1 MNVEQIIDL
10 AHQVNASD
18 VHLVCGLPV
27 KFRVG
32 GHLMDA
38 GIDGDAPLSHD
49 DCEQLGRELAGDDFD
64 RIKRIGELDRAD
76 TIADVRVRINLFRQ
90 QGHVS
95 AALRLLSDRIPALE
109 SLGLPPAVMEFPR
122 IQRGIV
128 VVTGETGSGKST
140 TLAAL
145 IDSINHTRA
154 ENIITMEDPIEYIY
168 TPDQSIISQREIGQD
183 TETYHNALRAVL
195 REDPD
200 IILIGE
206 MRDLDTIQ
214 TALTAAETGHFVLA
228 TLHTKSAADSIDRMV
243 DVFPEGLQRQ
253 IRMQLSTSL
262 VAVLSQQLLPRRDGM
277 GRSLACELMMV
288 TPAIRNLIRE
298 GKTPQIASA
307 LGTSA
312 AAGSVTMDNAL
323 IALARNREITSETAV
338 GAAHDV
344 DFVRRIFANAHLYLH
359 RSNDLRRTRGRRSR
373 GVRRDRGH
381 GASARAVPRRAKRQA
396 GARRQEPAHH
406 GHHQAQGQAEEHRH
420 HVRAVRHHFERGP
433 VHVACDDVGA

>member
-1 MNVEQIIDL
+1 MNIEQLIVS
-10 AHQVNASD
+10 ARAAGASD

-27 KFRVG
+27 KFRVDG
-32 GHLMDA
+32 RLVDA
-38 GIDGDAPLSHD
+38 GANGDAPLTHD
-49 DCEQLGRELAGDDFD
+49 DCERLAEELAGGDFD

-76 TIADVRVRINLFRQ
+76 TIAGARVRINLFRQ

-95 AALRLLSDRIPALE
+95 AALRLLSDAIPPLE
-109 SLGLPPAVMEFPR
+109 TLGLPPAVMDFPN

-145 IDSINHTRA
+145 IDAINHTRA

-168 TPDQSIISQREIGQD
+168 TPDRSIISQREIGQD
-183 TETYHNALRAVL
+183 TASYHDALRAVL

-200 IILIGE
+200 IILLGE

-253 IRMQLSTSL
+253 IRMQISTTL
-262 VAVLSQQLLPRRDGM
+262 VAVLSQQLLPSRDGS
-277 GRSLACELMMV
+277 GRALACELMMV

-298 GKTPQIASA
+298 GKTPQIQSSLA
-307 LGTSA
+307 TSA

-323 IALARNREITSETAV
+323 LNLYRARAIDAQTALE
-338 GAAHDV
+338 AAHDV
-344 DFVRRIFANAHLYLH
+344 DYVRKN
-359 RSNDLRRTRGRRSR
+359 
-373 GVRRDRGH
+373 VR
-381 GASARAVPRRAKRQA
+381 
-396 GARRQEPAHH
+396 
-406 GHHQAQGQAEEHRH
+406 
-420 HVRAVRHHFERGP
+420 
-433 VHVACDDVGA
+433 

>member
-1 MNVEQIIDL
+1 MNVEQLIER
-10 AHQVNASD
+10 AHEAGASD

-32 GHLMDA
+32 GRLVDA
-38 GIDGDAPLSHD
+38 GIDGDAPLTHE
-49 DCEQLGRELAGDDFD
+49 DCENLARDLAGGDFD

-76 TIADVRVRINLFRQ
+76 TLAGVRVRINLFRQ

-95 AALRLLSDRIPALE
+95 AALRLLSDTIPALE
-109 SLGLPPAVMEFPR
+109 TLGLPPAVLDFPK

-145 IDSINHTRA
+145 IDAINHTRA

-168 TPDQSIISQREIGQD
+168 TPDRSVISQREIGQD
-183 TETYHNALRAVL
+183 TESYHNALRAVL

-253 IRMQLSTSL
+253 VRMQLSTCL
-262 VAVLSQQLLPRRDGM
+262 VAVLSQQLLPRRDGG
-277 GRSLACELMMV
+277 GRALACELMMV

-298 GKTPQIASA
+298 GKTPQIASSLA
-307 LGTSA
+307 TSA
-312 AAGSVTMDNAL
+312 AVGSVTMDNAL
-323 IALARNREITSETAV
+323 ISLVRSRAIDADTAV
-338 GAAHDV
+338 AAAHDV
-344 DFVRRIFANAHLYLH
+344 DYVRKNA
-359 RSNDLRRTRGRRSR
+359 R
-373 GVRRDRGH
+373 
-381 GASARAVPRRAKRQA
+381 
-396 GARRQEPAHH
+396 
-406 GHHQAQGQAEEHRH
+406 
-420 HVRAVRHHFERGP
+420 
-433 VHVACDDVGA
+433 